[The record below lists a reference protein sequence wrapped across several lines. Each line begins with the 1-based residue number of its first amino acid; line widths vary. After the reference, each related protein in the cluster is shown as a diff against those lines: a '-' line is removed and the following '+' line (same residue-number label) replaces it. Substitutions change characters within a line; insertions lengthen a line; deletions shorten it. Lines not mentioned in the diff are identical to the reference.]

1 MSMTKSSEWSSMKLA
16 DGISTKKGY
25 AFKSEW
31 YDEDG
36 HPIVKVSNFTDDSID
51 IRDLTRIRSDLSGDY
66 EAYILRTDDVVVQT
80 VESWPNN
87 PQSVV
92 GKAIKVPFGANGAFL
107 NQNAVRLDPVPQVD
121 RKFLFYLLR
130 SEHFKSYIINTA
142 QGAASQAAITLES
155 LKAYSFRLPPFPTQ
169 RKIASILSAYD
180 DLIENNTRRIAI
192 LEEMAQA
199 IYREWFVNFRFPGHE
214 NVKLVESTL
223 GMIPEGWKATTVGDL
238 SANERRSVNPQEV
251 DSETPYVGLEH
262 IPRKSITLTE
272 WGLAS
277 EIESTK
283 HRFCEGEILFGK
295 IRPYFHKVV
304 VAPFD
309 GICSSDA
316 IVIVPRN
323 DDYCPAVLCCVSSVP
338 FVDHATQTS
347 QGTKMP
353 RANWDVLTKY
363 PLPLPASE
371 LLRHFNEVV
380 TDIVTTLKTLMRK
393 NHNLRT
399 TRDLLLPKLISGLL
413 DVEDLDIDTGLT
425 AEELEEATA

>member
-1 MSMTKSSEWSSMKLA
+1 MAKSTEWSSRKLA
-16 DGISTKKGY
+16 DCISTKKGY
-25 AFKSEW
+25 AFKSGW
-31 YDEDG
+31 YEEDG
-36 HPIVKVSNFTDDSID
+36 YPIVKVSNFTDDSID
-51 IRDLTRIRSDLSGDY
+51 ISNLTRIRSDLSGDY
-66 EAYILRTDDVVVQT
+66 KAYVLRTDDVVVQT
-80 VESWPNN
+80 VGSWPNN

-92 GKAIKVPFGANGAFL
+92 GKAIKVPTGANGALL

-155 LKAYSFRLPPFPTQ
+155 LNAYSFALPPLPTQ

-214 NVKLVESTL
+214 NVKLVESPI
-223 GMIPEGWKATTVGDL
+223 GMIPEGWRANTVGDL
-238 SANERRSVNPQEV
+238 AVDERRSVNPQEV
-251 DSETPYVGLEH
+251 DPESPYVGLEH
-262 IPRKSITLTE
+262 IPRKSITLSD

-316 IVIVPRN
+316 IVIVPRKV
-323 DDYCPAVLCCVSSVP
+323 DDFSAVLCCVSSVP

-353 RANWDVLTKY
+353 RANWEVLTKY
-363 PLPLPASE
+363 PLPLPPAG
-371 LLRHFNEVV
+371 LLGRFNGFVK
-380 TDIVTTLKTLMRK
+380 DIVSTLKTLMLK

-399 TRDLLLPKLISGLL
+399 TRDLLLPKLISGKL
-413 DVEDLDIDTGLT
+413 DVEDLDIDLGLT
-425 AEELEEATA
+425 AEDLQETPV